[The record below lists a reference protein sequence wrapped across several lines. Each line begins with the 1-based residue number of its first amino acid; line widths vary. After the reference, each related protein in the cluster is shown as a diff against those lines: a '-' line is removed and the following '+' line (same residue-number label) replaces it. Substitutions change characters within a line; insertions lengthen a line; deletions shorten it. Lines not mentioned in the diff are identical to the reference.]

1 MNRKRGLAD
10 QGIGWGKGVCYAGSP
25 SHGLS
30 GYSWLPPLPYNP
42 GCETGHPTPAKVAE
56 LVDAQDLGSC
66 GVTRE
71 SSNLSFRTKS
81 ELASVASSRW
91 PKARL

>member
-10 QGIGWGKGVCYAGSP
+10 QGIGLGKGVCYAGSP

-66 GVTRE
+66 GLVPWGFESPLSHLTILGNADATR
-71 SSNLSFRTKS
+71 NRT
-81 ELASVASSRW
+81 
-91 PKARL
+91 